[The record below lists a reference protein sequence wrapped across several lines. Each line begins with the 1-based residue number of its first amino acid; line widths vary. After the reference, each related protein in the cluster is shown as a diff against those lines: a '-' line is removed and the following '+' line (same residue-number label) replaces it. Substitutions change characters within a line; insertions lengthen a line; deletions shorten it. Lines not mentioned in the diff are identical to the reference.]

1 MNDKGIETYMR
12 TWGACKDMQT
22 IESYANSPRMSTHV
36 FLYDIVNIFT
46 VPGITRNIPPPFPA
60 VEGKFCTRLEEES
73 ILLDGVHIFAT
84 M

>member
-1 MNDKGIETYMR
+1 MQNISKLSRFSVANSKNLLKPAKFPHLNIHMNDKGIETYMR

-46 VPGITRNIPPPFPA
+46 VPGIT
-60 VEGKFCTRLEEES
+60 
-73 ILLDGVHIFAT
+73 
-84 M
+84 